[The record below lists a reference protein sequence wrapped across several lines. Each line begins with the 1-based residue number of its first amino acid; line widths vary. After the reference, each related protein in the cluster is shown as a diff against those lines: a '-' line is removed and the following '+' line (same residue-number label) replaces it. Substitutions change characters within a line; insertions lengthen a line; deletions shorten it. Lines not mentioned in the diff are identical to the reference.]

1 MTTAEC
7 KAEINH
13 QPNNLKASCENKEQS
28 SYFQAIIV
36 MIIIKFLLLF
46 NREALGQVFSRK
58 ENLSQEGEGRM
69 KNERFVEHL
78 DYLNTAS
85 LSRVMICNAAKK
97 QFWGKKR

>member
-1 MTTAEC
+1 
-7 KAEINH
+7 
-13 QPNNLKASCENKEQS
+13 
-28 SYFQAIIV
+28 

-97 QFWGKKR
+97 QFWGKKDNKCNGGGGGGRQSCFFIHFFFLPHLFFF